1 MHQIYFKTLIF
12 HIKNLNKYPT
22 QNRVHI
28 RKKQKKKR
36 SHHYKINKYLASLI
50 I

>member
-1 MHQIYFKTLIF
+1 MHQICFKTLIF

-28 RKKQKKKR
+28 RKKQKKNDHIITK
-36 SHHYKINKYLASLI
+36 SINT
-50 I
+50 